1 MGLPGLNRRRFAQ
14 GALLAPCLEA
24 ALAGPDVQRQSRV
37 LMGTRVEMV
46 LPGRAAEVAPALAAA
61 WAEMA
66 RLEALL
72 SRYRD
77 DNPVAALAARAG
89 RQPLRVAP
97 ELVAV
102 LQQARAVSARSA
114 GAFDVT
120 VGAYRDWHFESGT
133 QAPRPPSATRLR
145 AQARQVDWRAI
156 EIDGDQ
162 VLLNRPGMRLDLGGI
177 AKLPILAA
185 GVEVLRQHGL
195 RDALIDGGG
204 DIGAMGQI
212 DGRPW
217 RVGLRDPLAPQQL
230 LGTVAVQDGWVAS
243 SGDYERAFVHQGRR
257 YHHVLDPRSGEPAQG
272 LHGISLVAQDWRAL
286 NGLGAAL
293 MVRGLDSIEAW
304 LGPSIQAVA
313 VAPGSRRWLSAGLK
327 LASV

>member
-1 MGLPGLNRRRFAQ
+1 MGLPRLNRRRFAQ
-14 GALLAPCLEA
+14 GALLAPCMEL

-37 LMGTRVEMV
+37 LMGTRVQIV
-46 LPGRAAEVAPALAAA
+46 APGRAADLAPALAAA

-102 LQQARAVSARSA
+102 LQQARTVSARSA

-120 VGAYRDWHFESGT
+120 VGAYRDWHFESGEPVS
-133 QAPRPPSATRLR
+133 QPPSAERLR

-156 EIDGDQ
+156 EIDGEQ

-185 GVEVLRQHGL
+185 GLQTLRQHGL

-217 RVGLRDPLAPQQL
+217 RVGLRDPLAPQRL
-230 LGTVAVQDGWVAS
+230 LGTVAVRDGWVAS
-243 SGDYERAFVHQGRR
+243 SGDYERSFVHQGRL

-272 LHGISLVAQDWRAL
+272 LHGISLMASDWRSI
-286 NGLGAAL
+286 NGLGTAL
-293 MVRGLDSIEAW
+293 MVRGLGAIERW
-304 LGPSIQAVA
+304 TGPSIQAVA
-313 VAPGSRRWLSAGLK
+313 VAPGARRWQSLSLR
-327 LASV
+327 LASA